1 MAKKS
6 GKAADRKARV
16 AAAQAATRRARRRQ
30 SRIITAIG
38 GGLVVALVAVIA
50 VVLVTNRSG
59 TTTSSTGIPTRPRLT
74 ATGRTTAPPW
84 AAPADAKGA
93 VKAAG
98 LPMLSSEGTV
108 EHIHAHLDVLVDGK
122 KVTVPA
128 NIGIDQQAGAISP
141 LHAHDDTGVVHIE
154 SPKKVPF
161 SLGQFFTEWQVSLGK
176 DHIGNLTN
184 NGDSTLAVF
193 VNGKRRTGNPA
204 AITFAAHDE
213 IALVYG
219 TPDQQKNPPK
229 SYRFA
234 NGE

>member
-6 GKAADRKARV
+6 GNIAARKARV
-16 AAAQAATRRARRRQ
+16 AAAQAATRRAHRRQ
-30 SRIITAIG
+30 GWIITGIG
-38 GGLVVALVAVIA
+38 GAVVVAVVAAIT
-50 VVLVTNRSG
+50 VVLLTDRS
-59 TTTSSTGIPTRPRLT
+59 TTTSPDGVPAQPRLT
-74 ATGRTTAPPW
+74 ATGRTSAPPW
-84 AAPADAKGA
+84 AVPTDAKTA
-93 VKAAG
+93 VTAAG
-98 LPMLSSEGTV
+98 LPMLSSEGTA
-108 EHIHAHLDVLVDGK
+108 EHIHAHIDVIVDGK

-128 NIGIDQQAGAISP
+128 NIGIDQQTGSISP

-161 SLGQFFTEWQVSLGK
+161 SLGQFFTEWQVALGK
-176 DHIGNLTN
+176 DRIGNLTN
-184 NGDSTLAVF
+184 SGSASLAVF

-219 TPDQQKNPPK
+219 TPAQQKNPPS